1 MATLFFSRLATS
13 GRQFAGL
20 VVMLLAHNL
29 QQADAHHLL
38 LQRSL
43 SGIKQRSFLGARPV
57 ASADPVDKTSRITAP
72 GAKD

>member
-1 MATLFFSRLATS
+1 MTTLFFCRLATS
-13 GRQFAGL
+13 GRQCAAL
-20 VVMLLAHNL
+20 VAMLLAHDL
-29 QQADAHHLL
+29 PQLDAHHLL
-38 LQRSL
+38 LQCSL